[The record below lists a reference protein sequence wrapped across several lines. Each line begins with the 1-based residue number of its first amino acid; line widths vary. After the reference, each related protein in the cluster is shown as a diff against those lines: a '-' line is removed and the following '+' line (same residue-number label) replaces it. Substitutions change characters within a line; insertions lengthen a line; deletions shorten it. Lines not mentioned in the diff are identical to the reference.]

1 METRSYRVK
10 FSANSLRFVPHPEN
24 SPVLPPFEN
33 LCIYAFIDS
42 ALLINYFRLIRAL
55 YACLTPIHTHR
66 PLIRPYIYDI
76 SANSHRFVP
85 HPEISPVL
93 PPSKWT
99 ENTENVKMPDKHG
112 DLNKIDPGF
121 RFLTK
126 IYPHV

>member
-1 METRSYRVK
+1 MPKHTSNSPTRPYRVK
-10 FSANSLRFVPHPEN
+10 LSEN
-24 SPVLPPFEN
+24 F
-33 LCIYAFIDS
+33 F
-42 ALLINYFRLIRAL
+42 
-55 YACLTPIHTHR
+55 
-66 PLIRPYIYDI
+66 
-76 SANSHRFVP
+76 RFVP